1 MKIEMTES
9 HVISNHRHIYYTRR
23 YLEGRRIAMKDQV
36 EVRSLKEGK
45 YVLIDEEPCVI
56 KSMTHSKT
64 GKHGSAK
71 SRIDAIGIFDG
82 TKRSIIAP
90 VTEKIYVPIVERKN
104 GQVLSVS
111 GDVVQIM
118 DNADYSTLE
127 LKIPEELKGK
137 IVAGKDIS
145 YLISMG
151 KMKIDMRV

>member
-1 MKIEMTES
+1 
-9 HVISNHRHIYYTRR
+9 
-23 YLEGRRIAMKDQV
+23 MKDQV

-151 KMKIDMRV
+151 KMKIDMRI

>member
-1 MKIEMTES
+1 
-9 HVISNHRHIYYTRR
+9 
-23 YLEGRRIAMKDQV
+23 MKDQV

>member
-1 MKIEMTES
+1 MKE
-9 HVISNHRHIYYTRR
+9 
-23 YLEGRRIAMKDQV
+23 QV
-36 EVRSLKEGK
+36 EVRSLKEGR
-45 YVLIDEEPCVI
+45 YILIDDEPCVI

-82 TKRSIIAP
+82 TKRSIISP
-90 VTEKIYVPIVERKN
+90 VTEKIYVPIVDRKN
-104 GQVLSVS
+104 GQVISVS
-111 GDVVQIM
+111 GDVAQIM

-137 IVAGKDIS
+137 IEAGKDIS

-151 KMKIDMRV
+151 KMKIDMRI

>member
-1 MKIEMTES
+1 MKEQI
-9 HVISNHRHIYYTRR
+9 
-23 YLEGRRIAMKDQV
+23 

-45 YVLIDEEPCVI
+45 YVLNDDEPCVI

-90 VTEKIYVPIVERKN
+90 VTDKIYVPIVERKT
-104 GQVLSVS
+104 GQVISVS
-111 GDVVQIM
+111 GEVAQVM
-118 DNADYSTLE
+118 DMADYSTLE
-127 LKIPEELKGK
+127 LKIPQDLKDK
-137 IVAGKDIS
+137 IAAGKEIS

-151 KMKIDMRV
+151 KMKIDIRT

>member
-1 MKIEMTES
+1 MLKAGEF
-9 HVISNHRHIYYTRR
+9 
-23 YLEGRRIAMKDQV
+23 AMKEQV

-104 GQVLSVS
+104 GQVISVA

-127 LKIPEELKGK
+127 LRIPEDLKGK
-137 IVAGKDIS
+137 IEAGKDIS

>member
-1 MKIEMTES
+1 MKE
-9 HVISNHRHIYYTRR
+9 
-23 YLEGRRIAMKDQV
+23 QV
-36 EVRSLKEGK
+36 EIRSLKEGK
-45 YVLIDEEPCVI
+45 YILIDDEPCVI

-90 VTEKIYVPIVERKN
+90 VTEKTYVPIVERKN
-104 GQVLSVS
+104 GQVLSIK

-127 LKIPEELKGK
+127 LKIPDELKGK
-137 IVAGKDIS
+137 IEAGKDIS

-151 KMKIDMRV
+151 KMKIDMRI

>member
-1 MKIEMTES
+1 
-9 HVISNHRHIYYTRR
+9 
-23 YLEGRRIAMKDQV
+23 MKDQV
-36 EVRSLKEGK
+36 EVRSLKEGR
-45 YVLIDEEPCVI
+45 YVLIDDEPCVI

-90 VTEKIYVPIVERKN
+90 VTEKIYVPIVDRKN

-127 LKIPEELKGK
+127 LKIPEDLKGK
-137 IVAGKDIS
+137 VVVGKDIS

-151 KMKIDMRV
+151 KMKIDMRT